1 MTPPDDPRSPRRP
14 GLDFPPK
21 DEPLRDDVRTLG
33 DLVGRVIREQGG
45 DDLFAAVEAARKA
58 AIARREEPARVSAPR
73 DGEARLVGLVEDLPP
88 GEAELLVRAFATYFQ
103 VVNMAEKAHRI
114 RRRRDYLRRS
124 AEDGEPQR
132 YSLRDTVGRLA
143 AAGLGPDEAAALFT
157 GLRVEPVFTAHP
169 TEATRRTLLEKQQE
183 IARRL
188 VDLMNPALTPQEEQG
203 ALERI
208 RAEVTATW
216 QTEEQPRQRPR
227 VEDEAEHV
235 LFYVTDVLYR
245 VMPPFYEDLA
255 AALEAEYGT
264 LASAPDLPRMFAFA
278 SWVGG
283 DMDGNPNVGADTLR
297 RTLARQRKLV
307 LGLYRR
313 EVAQLSRR
321 LSQSR
326 SRIGVDAE
334 VEARID
340 DYRQLFPETYDAI
353 LPRHREMPY
362 RVLLRLVEARL
373 EATLADRDAGY
384 GDAGELTADLAA
396 VAASLEAHRGE
407 HAGLFAVRRALRR
420 VDTFGFHLAT
430 LDVRQDALVH
440 RRAVGRMLGE
450 EGWEE
455 RSPSERA
462 ERLRRALE
470 DGEEPAWRPG
480 REEGDGAGDGTGN
493 DGSEDPAADA
503 RRTLEVMEAIAE
515 GRRRFGERAVG
526 PYIMSMAKDRD
537 DVFTTLLLARW
548 GGLVDDD
555 GSVPL
560 DVVPL
565 FETVPDLEAAPA
577 VMAGL
582 LGDDLYRRHLASRGD
597 RQMVMVGYSDS
608 SKDGGMA
615 ASRWGLQKAQAA
627 LVDTFADAAEASGTA
642 IALTIFHGRGGTVS
656 RGGGSTHRAVMA
668 APEGAVAGRLRLTEQ
683 GEVID
688 DKYGLRGI
696 ALRTL
701 ERTWG
706 ATALA
711 TALDRPGDPRE
722 ERWRRIM
729 GEIAGVSRRV
739 YRGLVYDEPDFPAFF
754 RGATPIDVISRM
766 NIGSRPSSRRAGEG
780 IGDLRAIPWVFAW
793 TQSRL
798 ILPGWYGLGSGL
810 EAAVEAHGEDEVEAM
825 VADWPFFANL
835 VDDAEMVLAKAD
847 LPIAERYVE
856 LAGKVGETLFPRVRR
871 EMRRTVDLVLR
882 LKGNGA
888 LLDGNPTLQRSI
900 RLRNP
905 YVDPMSLLQVD
916 LLRRWRAGGRQDDA
930 LLAALLATVQGIAHG
945 LQNTG

>member
-1 MTPPDDPRSPRRP
+1 MTPRSDSRSSHRP

-21 DEPLRDDVRTLG
+21 DEPLRDDVRVLG

-45 DDLFAAVEAARKA
+45 DELFAAVEAARQA
-58 AIARREEPARVSAPR
+58 AIARREDPKG
-73 DGEARLVGLVEDLPP
+73 DGEARLVAQVEDLSLD
-88 GEAELLVRAFATYFQ
+88 EAEGLVRAFATYFQ
-103 VVNMAEKAHRI
+103 VVNMAEKVHRI
-114 RRRRDYLRRS
+114 RRRRDYLRR
-124 AEDGEPQR
+124 AEEDGEPQA
-132 YSLRDTVGRLA
+132 YSLRHTVERLA
-143 AAGLGPDEAAALFT
+143 GAGLGAEDVAALFA
-157 GLRVEPVFTAHP
+157 RMCVEPVFTAHP

-188 VDLMNPALTPQEEQG
+188 VDLMNPALTPREKEG

-216 QTEEQPRQRPR
+216 QTEEQPRERPR

-245 VMPPFYEDLA
+245 VIPPFYEDLA
-255 AALEAEYGT
+255 AALEAVYGD
-264 LASAPDLPRMFAFA
+264 PVPEPRLPRMIAFA

-283 DMDGNPNVGADTLR
+283 DMDGNPNVDAGTLR
-297 RTLARQRKLV
+297 RALERQRRLV

-313 EVAQLSRR
+313 EVGAIAGR

-326 SRIGVDAE
+326 SRVGFDPEIDA
-334 VEARID
+334 RTD
-340 DYRQLFPETYDAI
+340 DYRDRFPEAYDAI

-362 RVLLRLVEARL
+362 RVLLHLVEARL
-373 EATLADRDAGY
+373 RATLEDREVANRGEGY
-384 GDAGELTADLAA
+384 RGVAELVGDLGA
-396 VAASLEAHRGE
+396 VAASLEHHRGE

-420 VDTFGFHLAT
+420 IDTFGFHLVT

-440 RRAVGRMLGE
+440 RRAVGWMLGE

-455 RSPSERA
+455 RSAEERA
-462 ERLRRALE
+462 ERVRQALE
-470 DGEEPAWRPG
+470 SGEEPARRPADHG
-480 REEGDGAGDGTGN
+480 SGN
-493 DGSEDPAADA
+493 GEAEDDPAADS
-503 RRTLEVMEAIAE
+503 RRTLAVMAAIAE
-515 GRRRFGERAVG
+515 GRRRYGERAVG

-548 GGLVDDD
+548 GGLMSDDAK
-555 GSVPL
+555 VPL

-582 LGDDLYRRHLASRGD
+582 LGDEYYRRHLAARGD

-615 ASRWGLQKAQAA
+615 ASRWSLQKAQAA
-627 LVDTFADAAEASGTA
+627 LVEVFGGAGNSGSA
-642 IALTIFHGRGGTVS
+642 VALTVFHGRGGTVS

-668 APEGAVAGRLRLTEQ
+668 APQGAVAGRLRLTEQ

-701 ERTWG
+701 ERAWG

-711 TALDRPGDPRE
+711 TAVDRPGNPRE
-722 ERWRRIM
+722 PHWHQVMEEVSR
-729 GEIAGVSRRV
+729 VSRRA
-739 YRGLVYDEPDFPAFF
+739 YRDLVYDEPDFPAFF
-754 RGATPIDVISRM
+754 RAATPVDVIERM
-766 NIGSRPSSRRAGEG
+766 NIGSRPLSRRAGQG
-780 IGDLRAIPWVFAW
+780 IENLRAIPWVFAW
-793 TQSRL
+793 TQNRL

-810 EAAVEAHGEDEVEAM
+810 EAAVEAHGEDEVAALAAE
-825 VADWPFFANL
+825 WPFFANL
-835 VDDAEMVLAKAD
+835 LDDAAMVLAKAD
-847 LPIAERYVE
+847 LPIAERYAA
-856 LAGKVGETLFPRVRR
+856 LAGDVGDALFPRLAD
-871 EMRRTVDLVLR
+871 EMRRTVDWILR
-882 LKGNGA
+882 LQGHSA
-888 LLDGNPTLQRSI
+888 LLDDNPTLRRSI

-916 LLRRWRAGGRQDDA
+916 LLRRWRAADRRDDD
-930 LLAALLATVQGIAHG
+930 LLSALLATVRGIAHG

>member
-1 MTPPDDPRSPRRP
+1 MTTSPGPRPPRRP
-14 GLDFPPK
+14 GLHFPPK

-33 DLVGRVIREQGG
+33 ALVGRVVQEQGG
-45 DDLFAAVEAARKA
+45 DALFAAVEAARKA
-58 AIARREEPARVSAPR
+58 AIARREDPAG

-88 GEAELLVRAFATYFQ
+88 GEAEQLVRAFATYFQ

-114 RRRRDYLRRS
+114 RRRRDYLRR
-124 AEDGEPQR
+124 AEDGEPQA
-132 YSLRDTVGRLA
+132 YSLRDTVERLA
-143 AAGLGPDEAAALFT
+143 AAGLGPDDVAALFA
-157 GLRVEPVFTAHP
+157 GLLVEPVFTAHP

-188 VDLMNPALTPQEEQG
+188 VDLMNPELTPQERRG
-203 ALERI
+203 ALARI
-208 RAEVTATW
+208 RAEVTVTW
-216 QTEEQPRQRPR
+216 QTEEQPRERPR

-245 VMPPFYEDLA
+245 VTPAFYEDLA
-255 AALEAEYGT
+255 AALGEVYEGSGV
-264 LASAPDLPRMFAFA
+264 ASLPDLPRMLSFA

-283 DMDGNPNVGADTLR
+283 DMDGNPNVDAGTLR
-297 RTLARQRKLV
+297 RTLARHRRLV

-313 EVAQLSRR
+313 EVAALARR

-326 SRIGVDAE
+326 SRVGFDDE
-334 VEARID
+334 VGALID
-340 DYRQLFPETYDAI
+340 DYRRRFPETYEAV

-362 RVLLRLVEARL
+362 RVLLRLVGARL
-373 EATLADRDAGY
+373 EATLEERPGSGEGGEGYAGP
-384 GDAGELTADLAA
+384 GELYADLAV
-396 VAASLEAHRGE
+396 VARSLEGHRGE
-407 HAGLFAVRRALRR
+407 HAGLHAVRRLLRR

-455 RSPSERA
+455 RPADERA

-470 DGEEPAWRPG
+470 EGEEPAWRPSG
-480 REEGDGAGDGTGN
+480 EEGIDRD
-493 DGSEDPAADA
+493 DDPAAADA
-503 RRTLEVMEAIAE
+503 RRTLDVMAAIAE
-515 GRRRFGERAVG
+515 ARRRHGDGAVG
-526 PYIMSMAKDRD
+526 PYIMSMAKHRD

-548 GGLVDDD
+548 GGLGKDD
-555 GSVPL
+555 GTIPL

-577 VMAGL
+577 VMEGL
-582 LGDDLYRRHLASRGD
+582 LADDLYRRHLAARGD

-615 ASRWGLQKAQAA
+615 ASRWSLQEAQAA
-627 LVDTFADAAEASGTA
+627 LVDAYTAGKGKDGTGV
-642 IALTIFHGRGGTVS
+642 ALTVFHGRGGTVS

-711 TALDRPGDPRE
+711 TAAPRPADPRE
-722 ERWRRIM
+722 EGWHGIM
-729 GEIAGVSRRV
+729 AQIATTSRDA
-739 YRGLVYDEPDFPAFF
+739 YRALVYDEPNFTAFF
-754 RGATPIDVISRM
+754 RGATPIDVIERM
-766 NIGSRPSSRRAGEG
+766 NIGSRPSSRRAGAG
-780 IGDLRAIPWVFAW
+780 IEDLRAIPWVFAW

-810 EAAVEAHGEDEVEAM
+810 EAAVEEHGEAEVAAM
-825 VADWPFFANL
+825 VSDWPFFANL

-847 LPIAERYVE
+847 LPIAERYVA
-856 LAGKVGETLFPRVRR
+856 LAGEVGEELFPRIRQ
-871 EMRRTVDLVLR
+871 EMQRTVSLLLR
-882 LKGNGA
+882 LKGQDSV
-888 LLDGNPTLQRSI
+888 LDANPTLQRSI

-916 LLRRWRAGGRQDDA
+916 LLARWRATDRQDEP
-930 LLAALLATVQGIAHG
+930 LLSALLATVQGIAHG